1 LDGKYSIKDDA
12 PISEEV
18 MKKLIVTKKDFEE
31 AFRNVT
37 PSAMREVLVETP
49 NVPWDR
55 IGGLN
60 DIKERLK
67 ESVEWPLKNP
77 KIFSRMGIRAPKGIL
92 LYGPPGTGKTLLAK
106 AVATE
111 SEANFISVKGPELL
125 NKYVGE
131 SEKGVRDIF
140 RKAKQ
145 VAPSIIFFDEIDSIG
160 SARGN
165 SDSAK
170 VREGVINQI
179 LTEIDGVEDLS
190 DVIIIGATNRP
201 ELMDP
206 ALLRPGR
213 FDRHLLVGPPTKKG
227 IEEILQV
234 HLKKDILPRGITYK
248 KLSEKLNG
256 YTGADIEAV
265 VREAVI
271 SALRADKKAT
281 KIKEKHILDAIK
293 KIKPSINKN
302 ALDAYEGALK
312 EVEKGPDYL
321 G

>member
-1 LDGKYSIKDDA
+1 
-12 PISEEV
+12 
-18 MKKLIVTKKDFEE
+18 
-31 AFRNVT
+31 
-37 PSAMREVLVETP
+37 
-49 NVPWDR
+49 
-55 IGGLN
+55 
-60 DIKERLK
+60 
-67 ESVEWPLKNP
+67 
-77 KIFSRMGIRAPKGIL
+77 
-92 LYGPPGTGKTLLAK
+92 
-106 AVATE
+106 
-111 SEANFISVKGPELL
+111 
-125 NKYVGE
+125 
-131 SEKGVRDIF
+131 
-140 RKAKQ
+140 
-145 VAPSIIFFDEIDSIG
+145 
-160 SARGN
+160 
-165 SDSAK
+165 
-170 VREGVINQI
+170 
-179 LTEIDGVEDLS
+179 
-190 DVIIIGATNRP
+190 
-201 ELMDP
+201 MDP